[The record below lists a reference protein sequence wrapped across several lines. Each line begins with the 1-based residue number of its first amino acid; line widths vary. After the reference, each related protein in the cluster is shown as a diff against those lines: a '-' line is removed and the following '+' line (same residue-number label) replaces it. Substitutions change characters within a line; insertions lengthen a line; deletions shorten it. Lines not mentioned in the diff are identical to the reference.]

1 MKKLTEEKLGLSG
14 FRYVFC
20 DDWTTIT
27 IAGSRLC
34 FDNSNHLGDFRNLVS
49 WDVRNKIYSEINSI
63 VFDKTNNQ
71 NITENLK
78 P

>member
-14 FRYVFC
+14 FRCVNCVYWYTFT
-20 DDWTTIT
+20 D
-27 IAGSRLC
+27 AGSRLC
-34 FDNSNHLGDFRNLVS
+34 FKSPNPFRNLVS
-49 WDVRNKIYSEINSI
+49 WDARRKINSEINFV
-63 VFDKTNNQ
+63 VFEKTNNK